1 MRTRFLITKNA
12 DASNQSN
19 IIEKYACWN
28 LEIYHKYEKRIF
40 FHQVKYM
47 IWKLIVMTSR
57 KQM

>member
-1 MRTRFLITKNA
+1 MKDA

-19 IIEKYACWN
+19 IIEKHAYWN

-40 FHQVKYM
+40 FHQVKYI